1 MRIGVLFGGDSEER
15 DVSIASAT
23 EVVAALRSRGH
34 EVILVDTARGSVE
47 GSQESRALTANVPQ
61 VPPTRANLKRV
72 RDSSPPVAIAT
83 AVESADVVFLA
94 LHGGSGENGQFQ
106 ALLELAGVVFT
117 GSGSFGSGLAMD
129 KDVSKRLFRAA
140 GIPTPDWTVAP
151 LSSGESAVRLGY
163 PMIVKPNAQG
173 STIGLSL
180 VRSSEDLDAAIRVAS
195 PYGEILFERFIRGRE
210 LTVGVLAGE
219 ALAVGEI
226 LLDPDATFT
235 YEQKY
240 QVGAV
245 QEVFPADIPPSVRDE
260 VKRLALLAHS
270 CLKLDDYSR
279 SDFRLDES
287 GQLWLIEVNTLPG
300 LTATSLLPQSAAAA
314 GIDYST
320 LCERICEL
328 ALRRA
333 ERNSRR

>member
-1 MRIGVLFGGDSEER
+1 M
-15 DVSIASAT
+15 SIASAT
-23 EVVAALRSRGH
+23 EVVAALRLRGH
-34 EVILVDTARGSVE
+34 EVILVDTARGTVDA
-47 GSQESRALTANVPQ
+47 SQESMALTAKVPE
-61 VPPTRANLKRV
+61 VPPSHASLMRV
-72 RDSSPPVAIAT
+72 RGASPPVAIAT
-83 AVESADVVFLA
+83 AVESADIVFLA

-117 GSGSFGSGLAMD
+117 GSGSFGSALAMD
-129 KDVSKRLFRAA
+129 KDVSKRLFHAA
-140 GIPTPDWTVAP
+140 GIPTPDWTVG
-151 LSSGESAVRLGY
+151 SVSDGESAIRLSY
-163 PMIVKPNAQG
+163 PIIVKPNAQG

-180 VRSSEDLDAAIRVAS
+180 VRSSEDLDAAIGTAS

-240 QVGAV
+240 QAGAV
-245 QEVFPADIPPSVRDE
+245 QEVFPADIPSTVRDE
-260 VKRLALLAHS
+260 AKRLALLAHA

-300 LTATSLLPQSAAAA
+300 LTATSLLPKSAAAA
-314 GIDYST
+314 GIDYPT
-320 LCERICEL
+320 LCERICGL
-328 ALRRA
+328 ALHRA
-333 ERNSRR
+333 ELKIRR